1 MNQAEMLAALLEN
14 PKRKAKEKNDSSGSY
29 LAFEGIQLL
38 WSRNYDSEYKNPF
51 IVCAGDHI
59 DIEWEIIEPD
69 LESVDFIE
77 AIKAYIQGNDVIKSL
92 VSDKI
97 YHNCVFDDPCVRCK
111 YETHCNEIDTCY
123 CVEDMRLEEIEGKW
137 HIIKLKENPK

>member
-14 PKRKAKEKNDSSGSY
+14 PKRKAKEKNDSSGGY
-29 LAFEGIQLL
+29 LAFAGSQLRWHMEGFT
-38 WSRNYDSEYKNPF
+38 NNF
-51 IVCAGDHI
+51 IVCTGDYGNS
-59 DIEWEIIEPD
+59 EWEIIEPD
-69 LESVDFIE
+69 LKPVDFIE

-137 HIIKLKENPK
+137 HIIKLKENLK

>member
-14 PKRKAKEKNDSSGSY
+14 PKRKAKRKDEDSNFLG
-29 LAFEGIQLL
+29 FNGVQLY
-38 WSRNYDSEYKNPF
+38 WCSNYDGEYKNPYV
-51 IVCAGDHI
+51 VCTGDHI
-59 DIEWEIIEPD
+59 DTEWEIIEPD

-111 YETHCNEIDTCY
+111 YETHCNEIDTANCM
-123 CVEDMRLEEIEGKW
+123 DDLTLEEIEGKW
-137 HIIKLKENPK
+137 HIIKLKENLK